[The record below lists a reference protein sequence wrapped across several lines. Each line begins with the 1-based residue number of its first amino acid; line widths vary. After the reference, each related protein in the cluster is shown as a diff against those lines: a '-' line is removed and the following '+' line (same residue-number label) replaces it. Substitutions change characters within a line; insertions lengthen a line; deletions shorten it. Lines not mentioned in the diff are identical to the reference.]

1 MKQSKLFTKTLK
13 TAPADE
19 VSKNA
24 QLLIRAGYVH
34 KEMAGVYSY
43 LPLGFRVLE
52 KIKSIVREEMEKID
66 SQEIIMSG
74 LQNKKIWEKTKRW
87 SDEVVDVWFKS
98 KLNAGGEVGF
108 GWSHEEPITNM
119 MINHI
124 NSYKDMPVSV
134 FQFQTKLRN
143 EVRAKSGIMRGR
155 EFVMKDMY
163 SYCKSKEELE
173 EYYQSAI
180 VAYNNVY
187 ERIGLGSDT
196 HVVFADG
203 GAFTEFSHEFQTLSE
218 IGEDLIFKV
227 PDEDKYLNQEIVK
240 LKIETF
246 QDQNEEQKEMEEVLG
261 EGMIGVET
269 LAEFLKINVEK
280 TTKTILFQTE
290 DGRIVAAA
298 IRGDRDIDESKL
310 KKIVGATGI
319 VLADE
324 KTVKEITGAKVGYAG
339 MLNLPDEVIKVWD
352 YSTEGRINFE
362 MGANKTDYHNINVN
376 FGRDIEKPERF
387 YDIAEAKDGDI
398 HPESGKKYRTFKATE
413 VGNIF
418 NFGQEKAKD
427 MGLYF
432 KDENGENK
440 AVWLGSY
447 GIGITRVMGLIVEKF
462 ADEKGIIWPE
472 SIAPFQVHLINIGE
486 DEKAQEFYDK
496 LQKENI
502 EVLWDD
508 RDKRPGEKFA
518 DSDLI
523 GIPNRVVISPKTLEK
538 GGVEFKKRNSDEVE
552 IISFEELIKKL
563 KNRI

>member
-1 MKQSKLFTKTLK
+1 MKQSKLFTKTQK
-13 TAPADE
+13 NFPKDE
-19 VSKNA
+19 MSKNA

-290 DGRIVAAA
+290 DGRIIAAA

>member
-1 MKQSKLFTKTLK
+1 
-13 TAPADE
+13 
-19 VSKNA
+19 
-24 QLLIRAGYVH
+24 
-34 KEMAGVYSY
+34 
-43 LPLGFRVLE
+43 
-52 KIKSIVREEMEKID
+52 
-66 SQEIIMSG
+66 
-74 LQNKKIWEKTKRW
+74 
-87 SDEVVDVWFKS
+87 
-98 KLNAGGEVGF
+98 
-108 GWSHEEPITNM
+108 
-119 MINHI
+119 
-124 NSYKDMPVSV
+124 MPVSV

-290 DGRIVAAA
+290 DGRIIAAA

>member
-52 KIKSIVREEMEKID
+52 KIKSIVREEMKKID

>member
-187 ERIGLGSDT
+187 ERIGLGKDT

-227 PDEDKYLNQEIVK
+227 PNEDKYLNQEIVK

-246 QDQNEEQKEMEEVLG
+246 QDKNEEQKEMEEVFG

-280 TTKTILFQTE
+280 TTKTILFQTDDE
-290 DGRIVAAA
+290 RIVAAA

-339 MLNLPDEVIKVWD
+339 MLNLPDEVIKIWD

-362 MGANKTDYHNINVN
+362 MGANKTNYHNINVN
-376 FGRDIEKPERF
+376 FDRDVEKPERF

-552 IISFEELIKKL
+552 IISFEELIKKI
-563 KNRI
+563 KK

>member
-187 ERIGLGSDT
+187 ERIGLGKDT

-227 PDEDKYLNQEIVK
+227 PNEDKYLNQEIVK

-246 QDQNEEQKEMEEVLG
+246 QDKNEEQKEMEEVFG

-280 TTKTILFQTE
+280 TTKTILFQTDDE
-290 DGRIVAAA
+290 RIVAAA

-339 MLNLPDEVIKVWD
+339 MLNLPDEVIKIWD

-362 MGANKTDYHNINVN
+362 MGANKTNYHNINVN
-376 FGRDIEKPERF
+376 FDRDIEKPERF

-552 IISFEELIKKL
+552 IISFEELIKKI
-563 KNRI
+563 KK

>member
-339 MLNLPDEVIKVWD
+339 MLNLPNEVIKVWD